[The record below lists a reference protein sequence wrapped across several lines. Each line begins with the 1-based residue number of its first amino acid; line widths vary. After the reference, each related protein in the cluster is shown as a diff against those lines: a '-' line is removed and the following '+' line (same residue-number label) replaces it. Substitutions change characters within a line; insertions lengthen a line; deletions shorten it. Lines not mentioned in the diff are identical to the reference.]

1 MRRRMLLAEFDRVVG
16 DGLIAR
22 GIGGIDRIAFEQ
34 VAAVMIDVRGV
45 GHASPPFGLRGARGF
60 GGAFSAFFVAGVFA
74 FEAVVAFAP
83 SRLVFAAFRLAFAP
97 APVSNGLSV
106 VFGVGGGAALAR
118 SEERRVGKGCVRTCR
133 SGWLTSH

>member
-1 MRRRMLLAEFDRVVG
+1 MM
-16 DGLIAR
+16 
-22 GIGGIDRIAFEQ
+22 
-34 VAAVMIDVRGV
+34 DVRCV

-97 APVSNGLSV
+97 APVSKGFSV
-106 VFGVGGGAALAR
+106 VFGVGGGAALALS
-118 SEERRVGKGCVRTCR
+118 SEAFICAAVIGEGAPLPGASPVDRKSTRLN
-133 SGWLTSH
+133 SSH

>member
-1 MRRRMLLAEFDRVVG
+1 MRRRMLRAEVDRVVG

-83 SRLVFAAFRLAFAP
+83 SRLVFAAFR
-97 APVSNGLSV
+97 
-106 VFGVGGGAALAR
+106 
-118 SEERRVGKGCVRTCR
+118 SEEHTSELQSLMRISYDVFCLKKKTTTQHL
-133 SGWLTSH
+133 LTHN

>member
-1 MRRRMLLAEFDRVVG
+1 
-16 DGLIAR
+16 
-22 GIGGIDRIAFEQ
+22 
-34 VAAVMIDVRGV
+34 MIDVRGV

-97 APVSNGLSV
+97 APVSKGFSV
-106 VFGVGGGAALAR
+106 VFGVGGGAALALSSEAFTCAAVIGER
-118 SEERRVGKGCVRTCR
+118 SEERRVGKECVRPGR
-133 SGWLTSH
+133 SWWS

>member
-1 MRRRMLLAEFDRVVG
+1 MRRRMLRAEVDRVVG

-34 VAAVMIDVRGV
+34 VATVTIDVRGV

-74 FEAVVAFAP
+74 FEAVAAFAP
-83 SRLVFAAFRLAFAP
+83 SRPVFSAFRLAFAP
-97 APVSNGLSV
+97 APLSKAFSV
-106 VFGVGGGAALAR
+106 VF
-118 SEERRVGKGCVRTCR
+118 RVGARPAFA
-133 SGWLTSH
+133 LTSEPFPSPLVLPRG

>member
-1 MRRRMLLAEFDRVVG
+1 MLRAEVVRVVG

-74 FEAVVAFAP
+74 FDAVVAFAP
-83 SRLVFAAFRLAFAP
+83 SRLVFAALRLAFAP
-97 APVSNGLSV
+97 APVSHGL
-106 VFGVGGGAALAR
+106 R
-118 SEERRVGKGCVRTCR
+118 SEERLLGKE
-133 SGWLTSH
+133 

>member
-1 MRRRMLLAEFDRVVG
+1 
-16 DGLIAR
+16 
-22 GIGGIDRIAFEQ
+22 
-34 VAAVMIDVRGV
+34 MIDVRGV

-97 APVSNGLSV
+97 APVSKGFSV
-106 VFGVGGGAALAR
+106 VFGVGGGAAR
-118 SEERRVGKGCVRTCR
+118 SEEH
-133 SGWLTSH
+133 TSELQSLMRISYDVFCLKKKK